1 MKHVLVLCGVTLCL
15 YVSPFSARANSRQSN
30 STSRLVAAYGNPR
43 VVYTVDAPA
52 GSEFPEYLIK
62 AWQEAG
68 FRFVEQ
74 HSSSWAPASQS
85 REAQPTDWDADLW
98 VAWRI
103 TRVPHTT
110 VTTKVVYIDTR
121 EIAVRDEYSDSL
133 ESHDAADFARKASF
147 AALRK
152 LGERW
157 RPKRRP
163 VELNVNGLKMGDLK
177 RFRRALAH
185 RRIRR
190 AVATRLK
197 DETVRFQLVVN
208 AKPFTV
214 GPLVERLVA
223 SKFDL
228 QLTGETLN
236 TVSLER
242 LVREHPPSP

>member
-1 MKHVLVLCGVTLCL
+1 MKHAVVLCGLTLCL
-15 YVSPFSARANSRQSN
+15 YISPSSARANSRQYN
-30 STSRLVAAYGNPR
+30 SMSRLVAAYGNPR

-52 GSEFPEYLIK
+52 TSEFPEYLVE

-68 FRFVEQ
+68 FRFVER
-74 HSSSWAPASQS
+74 HSSTGSPASQS
-85 REAQPTDWDADLW
+85 PEAQPKNWDADLW

-133 ESHDAADFARKASF
+133 GNHDAADFARKASS
-147 AALRK
+147 AVLRK

-157 RPKRRP
+157 RPRRRS
-163 VELNVNGLKMGDLK
+163 VELTVNGLKTRDLK

-190 AVATRLK
+190 AVATRFK
-197 DETVRFQLVVN
+197 DETVQFRLVVN

-214 GPLVERLVA
+214 GPLIERLVA
-223 SKFDL
+223 SRFDL
-228 QLTGETLN
+228 RLADETLN
-236 TVSLER
+236 TVSLEA
-242 LVREHPPSP
+242 LVRERQP